1 MSLMLRHFFLWVIPL
16 SALLIMGTVRAN
28 DDAILM
34 PSPPAVAGSS
44 YVLADFNSHKII
56 VEKNA
61 AKKLA
66 PASLTKIMTAYV
78 VFKEIK
84 KGKLNLTD
92 QVTISENAWKM
103 PGSRMFI
110 EVGSQVSIE
119 NLLKGLIIQSG
130 NDASVALAEH
140 ISGNEANFVVLMNE
154 EAKRLKLTNTHFENS
169 MGLPTENHYTTA
181 EDLVSLTRALI
192 MDFPEYY
199 AWESQKEFTYN
210 NITQRNRNRLL
221 WKDNSVD
228 GVKTGH
234 TDEAGYCMV
243 ASAKRD
249 TMRLIAVIMGTKSES
264 ARARESQSLLNYGFR
279 FYNTHRLYQ
288 AQQLLKKVRIWK
300 GERKELKLGVAKD
313 LYVTI
318 AKRYYE
324 DLKIETKIDAKIMA
338 PVAQGEQY
346 GTVTI
351 RLKGEIVQVTAL
363 IALED
368 IAIGSIF
375 QRLYDHLLQL
385 IE

>member
-1 MSLMLRHFFLWVIPL
+1 
-16 SALLIMGTVRAN
+16 
-28 DDAILM
+28 
-34 PSPPAVAGSS
+34 
-44 YVLADFNSHKII
+44 
-56 VEKNA
+56 
-61 AKKLA
+61 
-66 PASLTKIMTAYV
+66 
-78 VFKEIK
+78 
-84 KGKLNLTD
+84 
-92 QVTISENAWKM
+92 
-103 PGSRMFI
+103 
-110 EVGSQVSIE
+110 
-119 NLLKGLIIQSG
+119 
-130 NDASVALAEH
+130 
-140 ISGNEANFVVLMNE
+140 
-154 EAKRLKLTNTHFENS
+154 
-169 MGLPTENHYTTA
+169 
-181 EDLVSLTRALI
+181 
-192 MDFPEYY
+192 
-199 AWESQKEFTYN
+199 
-210 NITQRNRNRLL
+210 
-221 WKDNSVD
+221 
-228 GVKTGH
+228 
-234 TDEAGYCMV
+234 
-243 ASAKRD
+243 
-249 TMRLIAVIMGTKSES
+249 MGTKSES